1 MKFKEFTTKLAII
14 QSDEHLTIATTIDI
28 KREIVGFKK
37 LWDCSPDE
45 LDDILD
51 AYRKEY
57 MKSKN
62 EKTVTYTT
70 KYRHKKNKN
79 KYSARKDWD

>member
-1 MKFKEFTTKLAII
+1 MKFKEFTKKLAII
-14 QSDEHLTIATTIDI
+14 QSDEHLTIETTIDI

-57 MKSKN
+57 MKSKT
-62 EKTVTYTT
+62 EQSVIYTT

>member
-1 MKFKEFTTKLAII
+1 MKFEEFTKKLAII
-14 QSDEHLTIATTIDI
+14 QSDEHLTIETTIDI

-57 MKSKN
+57 MKSKT
-62 EKTVTYTT
+62 EQSVIYTT